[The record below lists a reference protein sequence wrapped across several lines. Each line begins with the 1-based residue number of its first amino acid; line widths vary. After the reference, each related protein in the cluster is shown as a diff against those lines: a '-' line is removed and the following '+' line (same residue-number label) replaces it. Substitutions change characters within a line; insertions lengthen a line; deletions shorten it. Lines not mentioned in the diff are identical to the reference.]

1 MSKQAKT
8 PAVVAAPAAAEAAV
22 YTLGDK
28 AMVVLATE
36 RLTRQRD
43 AQVVTPK
50 AVGHWAKV
58 NGATRPNTRAAALA
72 AMEAVAPATL
82 AAMRSAL
89 GDLHKAG
96 TLGSGTPASYVAAFV
111 KNGYLVEAK

>member
-1 MSKQAKT
+1 MAKVAKT
-8 PAVVAAPAAAEAAV
+8 VDQTAPAAPAAATYALSE
-22 YTLGDK
+22 K
-28 AMVVLATE
+28 ALTVLSAD

-58 NGATRPNTRAAALA
+58 NGATRPNTRAAALSAIEA
-72 AMEAVAPATL
+72 AAPCTL
-82 AAMRSAL
+82 AAARSAL
-89 GDLHKAG
+89 ADLHKAG